1 MSRRAIQEVIKENL
15 RLHTCINNLENEV
28 RYYKTMYQ
36 GAIESSV
43 LIKSTN
49 GIELNEKN
57 TSEKDKYVT
66 FSKTPNDNQYAK

>member
-1 MSRRAIQEVIKENL
+1 
-15 RLHTCINNLENEV
+15 
-28 RYYKTMYQ
+28 MYQ